1 MPWGS
6 RLSML
11 FFFLD
16 WKTYFSVWSGR
27 SCTLGTLSGLFLRIV
42 SLIVGVGGLDILYF
56 EDVGGV

>member
-11 FFFLD
+11 FFSWIGKRTFPSGLD
-16 WKTYFSVWSGR
+16 VLAR
-27 SCTLGTLSGLFLRIV
+27 LGTLSGLFLRIV